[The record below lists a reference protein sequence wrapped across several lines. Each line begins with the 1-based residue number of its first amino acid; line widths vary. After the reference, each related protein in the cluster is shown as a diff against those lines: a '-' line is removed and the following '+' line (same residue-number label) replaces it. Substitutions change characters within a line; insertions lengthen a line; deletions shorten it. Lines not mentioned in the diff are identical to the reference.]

1 MKVGVTSTS
10 LELGVDIG
18 AVDLVLQL
26 GSPKGVARGIQRI
39 GRSGHQIGEKAK
51 GKMIV
56 VDRDDAVE
64 CSVLTK
70 CAKEDKLDRIQ
81 IPTECLDVLAQHI
94 VGMACNHKWNIDHAF
109 NVIRKSYNYLNLT
122 REDFEAVMKY
132 LAGEYELEDQNVYRK
147 IWIDHEKNR
156 FGRSGK
162 MTCNLY
168 DKYRD
173 YP

>member
-1 MKVGVTSTS
+1 
-10 LELGVDIG
+10 
-18 AVDLVLQL
+18 
-26 GSPKGVARGIQRI
+26 
-39 GRSGHQIGEKAK
+39 
-51 GKMIV
+51 MIV

-122 REDFEAVMKY
+122 REDFEAVMK
-132 LAGEYELEDQNVYRK
+132 
-147 IWIDHEKNR
+147 I
-156 FGRSGK
+156 
-162 MTCNLY
+162 
-168 DKYRD
+168 
-173 YP
+173 